1 MFILKNVERYT
12 FCFLLYHGKK
22 MIDMAKT
29 KPTSVTAGQRM
40 IRFKKNLPLLAMCA
54 PAILL
59 FFLFSY
65 LPLPGLYM
73 AFVNYNYAK
82 GMLGSQ
88 FVGWTN
94 FKFLTLSGDLPM
106 LVRNTVLYNLAF
118 ILVNNVCQIAL
129 ALMLNE
135 IRSKRFRKISQAL
148 VLLPYFISFVIVGL
162 FAYNILNADYG
173 ILNNIRQAL
182 GMERIAVYSM
192 PGAWPPIFIFLN
204 LWKNIGY
211 GAIIYFAAIMGID
224 PGMIEAAEIDGVSS
238 WQRIRYI
245 MLPCL
250 RPTMVMLILFS
261 IGSILR
267 GNFQLFYN
275 IIGGANK
282 ILFETTDI
290 IETYVYRAMMNNFNF
305 SSAAAVSLFQSV
317 FGFATVLIANHV
329 VRRIEPDY
337 ALF

>member
-1 MFILKNVERYT
+1 
-12 FCFLLYHGKK
+12 
-22 MIDMAKT
+22 MARTKT
-29 KPTSVTAGQRM
+29 ASELAGRKRS
-40 IRFKKNLPLLAMCA
+40 RFKKNLSLLAMCA
-54 PAILL
+54 PAIIL

-73 AFVNYNYAK
+73 AFVNYNYSK

-118 ILVNNVCQIAL
+118 IFVNNFCQIAL

-135 IRSKRFRKISQAL
+135 IRSKRFRKVSQAM

-173 ILNNIRQAL
+173 ILNNIREAL
-182 GMERIAVYSM
+182 GLERIAIYSM
-192 PGAWPPIFIFLN
+192 PNAWPPIFVFLN

-211 GAIIYFAAIMGID
+211 GTIIYFAAVMGID
-224 PGMIEAAEIDGVSS
+224 TGMIEAAEIDGVTS

-275 IIGGANK
+275 IIGGSNK

-317 FGFATVLIANHV
+317 FGFATVMAANYV
-329 VRRIEPDY
+329 VKRIEPDY

>member
-1 MFILKNVERYT
+1 MTRSKAVSSLAGR
-12 FCFLLYHGKK
+12 GK
-22 MIDMAKT
+22 
-29 KPTSVTAGQRM
+29 G
-40 IRFKKNLPLLAMCA
+40 RFKKNLSLLLMCS
-54 PAILL
+54 PAIVL

-73 AFVNYNYAK
+73 AFVNYNYSK
-82 GMLGSQ
+82 GLLASQ
-88 FVGWTN
+88 FTGWNN
-94 FKFLTLSGDLPM
+94 FRFLTLSGDLPM
-106 LVRNTVLYNLAF
+106 LIRNTVLYNLAF
-118 ILVNNVCQIAL
+118 ILTNNFCQIAL

-135 IRSKRFRKISQAL
+135 IRSKRFRKISQATI
-148 VLLPYFISFVIVGL
+148 LLPYFISFVIVGL

-173 ILNNIRQAL
+173 ILNNIRIAL
-182 GMERIAVYSM
+182 GMERIEVYSM
-192 PGAWPPIFIFLN
+192 PEVWPPIFVFLN

-211 GAIIYFAAIMGID
+211 GTIIYFAAIMGID
-224 PGMIEAAEIDGVSS
+224 TGMIEAAEIDGVSS

-261 IGSILR
+261 IGSILK

-275 IIGGANK
+275 VIGGSNK

-317 FGFATVLIANHV
+317 FGFATVMIANHV
-329 VRRIEPDY
+329 VKRIEPDY

>member
-1 MFILKNVERYT
+1 MTRSKAVSSLVGRRK
-12 FCFLLYHGKK
+12 G
-22 MIDMAKT
+22 
-29 KPTSVTAGQRM
+29 
-40 IRFKKNLPLLAMCA
+40 RFKKNLSLLLMCS
-54 PAILL
+54 PAIIL

-73 AFVNYNYAK
+73 AFVNYNYSK
-82 GMLGSQ
+82 GLLGSQ
-88 FVGWTN
+88 FVGWNN
-94 FKFLTLSGDLPM
+94 FRFLTLSGDLPM
-106 LVRNTVLYNLAF
+106 LIRNTVLYNLAF
-118 ILVNNVCQIAL
+118 ILTNNFCQIAL

-135 IRSKRFRKISQAL
+135 IRSKRFRKISQATI
-148 VLLPYFISFVIVGL
+148 LLPYFISFVIVGL

-173 ILNNIRQAL
+173 ILNNIRIAL
-182 GMERIAVYSM
+182 GMERIEVYSM
-192 PGAWPPIFIFLN
+192 PEVWPPIFVFLN

-211 GAIIYFAAIMGID
+211 GTIIYFAAIMGID
-224 PGMIEAAEIDGVSS
+224 TGMIEAAEIDGVTS

-261 IGSILR
+261 IGSILK

-275 IIGGANK
+275 VIGGSNK

-317 FGFATVLIANHV
+317 FGFATVMIANHIV
-329 VRRIEPDY
+329 KRIEPDY